1 MMRFT
6 AVLLMVVVLVGLV
19 SAQASKPETI
29 KLAIS
34 GMSCNNCVT
43 KVDKALRDVKG
54 VKDVKVDLKSES
66 AEVVLASASVK
77 PDALVKSVVKAGFK
91 AQIVKEGFKIE
102 VGKKAAATKG
112 ERKEACCSGEDQ
124 KKDGACD
131 GNCEQ
136 EAKDKK
142 KTTGKS

>member
-1 MMRFT
+1 MIRFT
-6 AVLLMVVVLVGLV
+6 SLLLVVVVVVGLV
-19 SAQASKPETI
+19 SAQTAKPETV

-34 GMSCNNCVT
+34 GMSCTSCVT

-77 PDALVKSVVKAGFK
+77 ADALVNAIVKAGFK
-91 AQIVKEGFKIE
+91 AE
-102 VGKKAAATKG
+102 VGKKTATMD
-112 ERKEACCSGEDQ
+112 KEKKESCCSDEE
-124 KKDGACD
+124 KKKEGACD

-142 KTTGKS
+142 KATGKS

>member
-1 MMRFT
+1 MIRFT
-6 AVLLMVVVLVGLV
+6 AVFLMVIVLVGLV
-19 SAQASKPETI
+19 SAQATKPETV

-34 GMSCNNCVT
+34 GMSCNSCVT
-43 KVDKALRDVKG
+43 KVDKALRDVEG

-77 PDALVKSVVKAGFK
+77 SDALVKAVVKAGFK
-91 AQIVKEGFKIE
+91 AQ
-102 VGKKAAATKG
+102 VGKKIAATK
-112 ERKEACCSGEDQ
+112 EEKKESCCSGEEQ
-124 KKDGACD
+124 KKEGACD

-142 KTTGKS
+142 KTSGKS

>member
-1 MMRFT
+1 MIRFT
-6 AVLLMVVVLVGLV
+6 AVLLMTIVIVGLV
-19 SAQASKPETI
+19 SAQAPTPETV

-34 GMSCNNCVT
+34 GMSCNSCVT

-77 PDALVKSVVKAGFK
+77 SDALVKAVVKAGFK
-91 AQIVKEGFKIE
+91 AH
-102 VGKKAAATKG
+102 VGKKPAAAKG
-112 ERKEACCSGEDQ
+112 EKEEGCCPEEDG
-124 KKDGACD
+124 KKEGACD
-131 GNCEQ
+131 RKCEQ

-142 KTTGKS
+142 KPTGKS

>member
-1 MMRFT
+1 MIRFT
-6 AVLLMVVVLVGLV
+6 AVLLMLVVVVGFA
-19 SAQASKPETI
+19 SAQAAKPETV

-34 GMSCNNCVT
+34 GMSCNSCVT

-77 PDALVKSVVKAGFK
+77 PDALVKAVVKAGFK
-91 AQIVKEGFKIE
+91 AQ
-102 VGKKAAATKG
+102 VGKKPAAAKG
-112 ERKEACCSGEDQ
+112 EKEEGCCSEEDG
-124 KKDGACD
+124 KKEGACD

-142 KTTGKS
+142 KPTGKS